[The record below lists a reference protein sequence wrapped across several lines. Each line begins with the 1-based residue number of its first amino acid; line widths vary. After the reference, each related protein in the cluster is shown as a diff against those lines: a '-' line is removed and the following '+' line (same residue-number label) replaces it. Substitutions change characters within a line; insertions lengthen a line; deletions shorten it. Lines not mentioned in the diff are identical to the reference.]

1 MLNTNDSTCQLIQ
14 SESHISEETEESYR
28 YATFSGI
35 SMNLMILLIL
45 SMLNFSSPQGIW
57 LLINQFQLYLLL
69 FLTGAY
75 MPKNIH
81 DFLRGFEIFMLNFGL
96 KIISDIPLIQDFINW
111 INYEQKDQSLITLDI
126 QSGSTIVNI
135 SSILLI

>member
-1 MLNTNDSTCQLIQ
+1 MLNANDSTCQLIQ

-28 YATFSGI
+28 YATISGI
-35 SMNLMILLIL
+35 TMNLMILLTI
-45 SMLNFSSPQGIW
+45 SMLNFSSPQGVW

-81 DFLRGFEIFMLNFGL
+81 DFLQGFDIFMLNFGHKL
-96 KIISDIPLIQDFINW
+96 ISDIPLIRGFINW
-111 INYEQKDQSLITLDI
+111 IDYEQKDQSLRTLDI

-135 SSILLI
+135 SSILVI